1 MPMEVL
7 KPGGLI
13 WASPS
18 ISHLS
23 GSHLVFPRLYTCVA
37 YMGSILVYLPL
48 LFSLLSF
55 SSFIKNPFSHKPH
68 ELKNR
73 RYISSRL
80 LIILQL
86 YLKKSII
93 NLFSLLI
100 QLFTTKYLSQYHFLM
115 FSLSQTRFTVKY
127 TLPAGSV
134 YILPPPH
141 NTPTTR
147 IWS

>member
-1 MPMEVL
+1 MHIFIPLPNNTSDLYLYQNNKKSLEVNKKSLLALPHVCSCITNPLLKVL

-55 SSFIKNPFSHKPH
+55 SSFIKNPFSRKPH

-73 RYISSRL
+73 
-80 LIILQL
+80 L
-86 YLKKSII
+86 YNTQRTLKCTFRSIHLTFQI
-93 NLFSLLI
+93 FSPLDRI
-100 QLFTTKYLSQYHFLM
+100 Q
-115 FSLSQTRFTVKY
+115 
-127 TLPAGSV
+127 P
-134 YILPPPH
+134 
-141 NTPTTR
+141 
-147 IWS
+147 

>member
-1 MPMEVL
+1 MNIFIPLSNNTSDLYLNQNNKKSLEVNKKSLLALPHVCSCIPNPLLKVL

-37 YMGSILVYLPL
+37 YMVSILVYLPL

-55 SSFIKNPFSHKPH
+55 SSFIKNPFSRKPH

-73 RYISSRL
+73 RY
-80 LIILQL
+80 
-86 YLKKSII
+86 YC
-93 NLFSLLI
+93 
-100 QLFTTKYLSQYHFLM
+100 TTICTARSTPELREKE
-115 FSLSQTRFTVKY
+115 TRD
-127 TLPAGSV
+127 
-134 YILPPPH
+134 
-141 NTPTTR
+141 
-147 IWS
+147 

>member
-1 MPMEVL
+1 MGDTDYCPRPTEKIKMGYRLGKRTSSLRAFVCTYLYLYQNNKKSLEDNKKSPLALPHLCSCLINPLLEVL

-37 YMGSILVYLPL
+37 YMVSILVYLPL

-73 RYISSRL
+73 L
-80 LIILQL
+80 
-86 YLKKSII
+86 
-93 NLFSLLI
+93 
-100 QLFTTKYLSQYHFLM
+100 
-115 FSLSQTRFTVKY
+115 
-127 TLPAGSV
+127 
-134 YILPPPH
+134 
-141 NTPTTR
+141 
-147 IWS
+147 